1 MSPPSR
7 NQLTNVPNP
16 RPPRPHSFRC
26 IGSSAGRH
34 RAAAKPMQVTIRNET
49 TTMVKRDTVQ
59 VIHRRTPSRSRAA
72 ACAAFR
78 AGLVRSSR

>member
-7 NQLTNVPNP
+7 NQVTNVPNP

-34 RAAAKPMQVTIRNET
+34 LAEAKPIKVTIRNEAPRMMNAT
-49 TTMVKRDTVQ
+49 ALRWYQ
-59 VIHRRTPSRSRAA
+59 
-72 ACAAFR
+72 
-78 AGLVRSSR
+78 

>member
-34 RAAAKPMQVTIRNET
+34 LAEAKPMPVTIRNET
-49 TTMVKRDTVQ
+49 STMMKV
-59 VIHRRTPSRSRAA
+59 TP
-72 ACAAFR
+72 FT
-78 AGLVRSSR
+78 